1 MKLFTVEEAN
11 ELLFEIRP
19 KLENLR
25 VYYAITQ
32 TLRESAKAAAT
43 AADFG
48 GGMKSGTN
56 YVKAL
61 YEIGKLTTDLTELG
75 VQLKDYSRGLI
86 DFPCRRDGRI
96 ILLCWQLG
104 EGDQIEWWHE
114 IETGFAGRKAVDF
127 GF

>member
-11 ELLFEIRP
+11 ELLTEIRP
-19 KLENLR
+19 KLQNLR
-25 VYYAITQ
+25 DYYAETQ

-43 AADFG
+43 AAAFG
-48 GGMKSGTN
+48 GGMESGTN

-104 EGDQIEWWHE
+104 EGDRIEWWHE
-114 IETGFAGRKAVDF
+114 IETGFAGRKALDF